1 MEPAIRVHYHASRVK
16 QYLKKGRALRTET
29 TVNDTRDFVIGRR
42 VTPEK
47 WNALIDIG
55 HQINQR
61 PSPPNSRR
69 ANAHRTPRSS
79 SAWCCRQP
87 TTAYPHPADGSASRA
102 PWRCSL
108 ACAPT
113 HLHRPHEPRPPHAD
127 RRTDPRLRRAAE
139 TYDLRRLRRKGFIQ
153 RIPRTRRYELTS
165 EGYRLAVFFTKTYTR
180 ILNPTLAE
188 LDPALPAEIAN
199 DSPITRTWRG
209 YEHELDGRIADTA
222 LTTSKDDSP
231 QTS

>member
-1 MEPAIRVHYHASRVK
+1 MALLAGLCSHTSSPASR
-16 QYLKKGRALRTET
+16 T
-29 TVNDTRDFVIGRR
+29 
-42 VTPEK
+42 
-47 WNALIDIG
+47 
-55 HQINQR
+55 
-61 PSPPNSRR
+61 
-69 ANAHRTPRSS
+69 
-79 SAWCCRQP
+79 
-87 TTAYPHPADGSASRA
+87 
-102 PWRCSL
+102 
-108 ACAPT
+108 
-113 HLHRPHEPRPPHAD
+113 RPPHAD

-209 YEHELDGRIADTA
+209 YEHELDARIADTA